1 LAAGAHRGFELNRRP
16 PKQRREGGRHGVA
29 GGDGRRGGGPTMGLG
44 GGVGGPTEVASG
56 EVVAERQGRVA
67 VTTTGIA
74 VQAGARVR
82 AGGGGRA
89 GGLRGRVAVGGGGVN
104 GRAGG
109 SSVFWL
115 SLTETVPRGWDS
127 FVNFRRGLSAS

>member
-1 LAAGAHRGFELNRRP
+1 
-16 PKQRREGGRHGVA
+16 
-29 GGDGRRGGGPTMGLG
+29 MGLG

-89 GGLRGRVAVGGGGVN
+89 GGLHGRVAVGGSGVN
-104 GRAGG
+104 GRAGRG
-109 SSVFWL
+109 GWVGRSSVFWL

>member
-1 LAAGAHRGFELNRRP
+1 MASQE
-16 PKQRREGGRHGVA
+16 V
-29 GGDGRRGGGPTMGLG
+29 M
-44 GGVGGPTEVASG
+44 GGVVAARRWG
-56 EVVAERQGRVA
+56 WVAVSVARLKWRPGRWWPGGRVA

-115 SLTETVPRGWDS
+115 NLTETVPRGWDS
-127 FVNFRRGLSAS
+127 FVNFCRGLSAS

>member
-1 LAAGAHRGFELNRRP
+1 
-16 PKQRREGGRHGVA
+16 
-29 GGDGRRGGGPTMGLG
+29 MGLG

-56 EVVAERQGRVA
+56 EVVAGRQGRVA

-115 SLTETVPRGWDS
+115 NLTETVPRGWDS